1 MKTNYVMVTP
11 KNQISLFVCAED
23 RAYFSKP
30 VRVIPQYS
38 TIIDRLLW
46 VTDPQRG
53 HTYPINPN
61 KLKFD
66 WNLTNRQR
74 ESMA

>member
-1 MKTNYVMVTP
+1 MKTNYALVTP
-11 KNQISLFVCAED
+11 KNQLSLFVSADD

-53 HTYPINPN
+53 QTYPINPN
-61 KLKFD
+61 KLKFN
-66 WNLTNRQR
+66 WELTASQR
-74 ESMA
+74 AAMV

>member
-1 MKTNYVMVTP
+1 MKTNCVMVTP
-11 KNQISLFVCAED
+11 KNQISLFVSAED

-38 TIIDRLLW
+38 TIVDRLVW
-46 VTDPQRG
+46 VKDPKRG
-53 HTYPINPN
+53 HTYPTNPD

-66 WNLTNRQR
+66 WSLTKQQR
-74 ESMA
+74 AAMA

>member
-1 MKTNYVMVTP
+1 MKTNYALVTP
-11 KNQISLFVCAED
+11 KNQLSLFVSADD

-38 TIIDRLLW
+38 TIMDRLLW

-53 HTYPINPN
+53 QTYPINPN
-61 KLKFD
+61 NLKFN
-66 WNLTNRQR
+66 WELTTSQR
-74 ESMA
+74 AAMA